1 MNQIYLVYK
10 TDANHSYASRD
21 IIGVATNKQDAIFLC
36 YQQAQ
41 KEGETI
47 DQEQLHNLEN
57 LKQTQ
62 GYSGKGEFDFE
73 TVKTNTLL

>member
-21 IIGVATNKQDAIFLC
+21 LIGVGLSKEHAIFLC
-36 YQQAQ
+36 YQQAK
-41 KEGETI
+41 KEGEEI
-47 DQEQLHNLEN
+47 DDEQKHNLLN

-62 GYSGKGEFDFE
+62 GYAGTGEFDFE
-73 TVKTNTLL
+73 LVKTNTLL